1 MQQKLCLWMAMV
13 VLFGA
18 LCVGNP
24 FLARRDGTSP
34 VEPTTAAAPSTA
46 RRDPALAKR
55 APTKQDERANRAAA
69 GLPEGAVSA
78 LSARST
84 EVTSSEVALAANG
97 ALAPKA
103 TLASDQNRSRRGPV
117 EAAIDLTPVVPRPTP
132 RNAAAED
139 LDCPDAELRPLVAR
153 TERHD
158 GVLVWVL
165 HDGRRFRRNPKPSA
179 GEPLLVPF
187 VVVVADDRPE

>member
-24 FLARRDGTSP
+24 FLACRDGTSP
-34 VEPTTAAAPSTA
+34 VEPTTAAAPSTD
-46 RRDPALAKR
+46 RIDPAVA
-55 APTKQDERANRAAA
+55 TRAA
-69 GLPEGAVSA
+69 PQPSERDGAVSA
-78 LSARST
+78 R
-84 EVTSSEVALAANG
+84 
-97 ALAPKA
+97 APKA
-103 TLASDQNRSRRGPV
+103 TLASDRVTLANDLARMQRGPA
-117 EAAIDLTPVVPRPTP
+117 EAAIELASLTPRQ
-132 RNAAAED
+132 REASAESE
-139 LDCPDAELRPLVAR
+139 CPDADLRPLVAR

-165 HDGRRFRRNPKPSA
+165 HDGRRFRRNPKPAA

>member
-24 FLARRDGTSP
+24 FLACRDGTSP
-34 VEPTTAAAPSTA
+34 VEPTTAAAPSTE
-46 RRDPALAKR
+46 RLDPAVAKR
-55 APTKQDERANRAAA
+55 APTNPDERGNDAASR
-69 GLPEGAVSA
+69 LPEGAVSA
-78 LSARST
+78 LSARSP
-84 EVTSSEVALAANG
+84 EVALASNDAV
-97 ALAPKA
+97 APKA

-117 EAAIDLTPVVPRPTP
+117 EAAIELTPVVPRPTP

-165 HDGRRFRRNPKPSA
+165 HDGRRFRRNPKPTA

-187 VVVVADDRPE
+187 VVVADDRPE

>member
-24 FLARRDGTSP
+24 FLACRDGTSP
-34 VEPTTAAAPSTA
+34 VEPTTAVAPSTE
-46 RRDPALAKR
+46 RLDPALAKR
-55 APTKQDERANRAAA
+55 APTNPDERANHAAA
-69 GLPEGAVSA
+69 GLPEGAVGA
-78 LSARST
+78 LSARSH
-84 EVTSSEVALAANG
+84 EVALAANG
-97 ALAPKA
+97 ATPPMV
-103 TLASDQNRSRRGPV
+103 TLASDQSRSRRGPV
-117 EAAIDLTPVVPRPTP
+117 EAAIDLTSVVPLPTQ
-132 RNAAAED
+132 RSAAAGD
-139 LDCPDAELRPLVAR
+139 LDCPDPELRPLVAR

-165 HDGRRFRRNPKPSA
+165 HDGRRFRRNPKPTA
-179 GEPLLVPF
+179 GEPLLAPF

>member
-34 VEPTTAAAPSTA
+34 VEPTTAAAPSTE
-46 RRDPALAKR
+46 RLDPALARR
-55 APTKQDERANRAAA
+55 APTKPDERANRAAA

-78 LSARST
+78 LSARS
-84 EVTSSEVALAANG
+84 SEVASSG
-97 ALAPKA
+97 VALAPKA

-165 HDGRRFRRNPKPSA
+165 HDGRRFRRNPKPNA

>member
-1 MQQKLCLWMAMV
+1 MV

-24 FLARRDGTSP
+24 FLACRDGTSP
-34 VEPTTAAAPSTA
+34 VEPTTAAAPSTE
-46 RRDPALAKR
+46 RVDPAVATR
-55 APTKQDERANRAAA
+55 DAPPTGERADA
-69 GLPEGAVSA
+69 GLTEGAVSA
-78 LSARST
+78 LSAR
-84 EVTSSEVALAANG
+84 
-97 ALAPKA
+97 APKVS
-103 TLASDQNRSRRGPV
+103 LASDRTTLANGPGRIQRV
-117 EAAIDLTPVVPRPTP
+117 PTEAAIELATLTPRH
-132 RNAAAED
+132 REASAEIE
-139 LDCPDAELRPLVAR
+139 CPDADLRPLVAR

-165 HDGRRFRRNPKPSA
+165 HDGRRFRRNPKPAA